1 MTVYGKGSQKRAFL
15 NISDTINCV
24 SIACENP
31 AKKGEF
37 RVFNQFTEFSSLN
50 EMAKKIQRLR

>member
-31 AKKGEF
+31 PKKE
-37 RVFNQFTEFSSLN
+37 NLEFSINLLN
-50 EMAKKIQRLR
+50 FAR